1 LEEADAECITFGGD
15 LFDATNGMYASGF
28 SSGAFFAD
36 LFI

>member
-1 LEEADAECITFGGD
+1 MRNASRLEAT